1 VARAQVGLDEEEGK
15 ELDTK
20 VRVKASFVK
29 VFAIALTKK
38 GVPLKWPEL
47 K

>member
-20 VRVKASFVK
+20 VQVKASFVK
-29 VFAIALTKK
+29 VFAISRWKDQVLTTEEE
-38 GVPLKWPEL
+38 P
-47 K
+47 